1 MVKNKT
7 WVCTLYTFSFPVV
20 IIFPLYFSTDPPKIV
35 RVGPERLVVAALY
48 NRTVLVCQ
56 AEGNPPPSYQW
67 LQKTTTADEVVYVRG
82 AEHMLVIHNVTYEYQ
97 GKYFCKATNFISGT
111 ERTSQSDQIDL
122 SVMGKLSIIFFIPFP
137 SIFFFLLNAPSVKTR
152 V

>member
-1 MVKNKT
+1 M
-7 WVCTLYTFSFPVV
+7 CTSLFSNSTLSCHHTFLSSCS
-20 IIFPLYFSTDPPKIV
+20 ISSNHIFSTVPPKIV
-35 RVGPERLVVAALY
+35 RVGPERLVVASLY

-67 LQKTTTADEVVYVRG
+67 LQKTTTAEETVYVRG

-122 SVMGKLSIIFFIPFP
+122 SVMGKLSIIFFIFPF
-137 SIFFFLLNAPSVKTR
+137 
-152 V
+152 